1 MSEAQA
7 MEIVL
12 ETEDY
17 QNFQVRLVPVTS
29 MPYPRIAAGSRIL
42 LTGRG
47 MTGREER
54 LAVDENVKAANS

>member
-17 QNFQVRLVPVTS
+17 QNFQVRLVPVTA

-47 MTGREER
+47 MAGREER
-54 LAVDENVKAANS
+54 LVVDEDVKAANS